1 MEYSIYQT
9 PKTVHCKL
17 YDKQMTIYLIA
28 TDYNGKR
35 YIRSNGCE
43 QMHSSPECKECL
55 SRELRISSIPPQEP
69 QEPS

>member
-1 MEYSIYQT
+1 MDNSIYQT
-9 PKTVHCKL
+9 PKSVYCKL

-43 QMHSSPECKECL
+43 QLHSTSECKECL
-55 SRELRISSIPPQEP
+55 KNAIQILNAQPQEP